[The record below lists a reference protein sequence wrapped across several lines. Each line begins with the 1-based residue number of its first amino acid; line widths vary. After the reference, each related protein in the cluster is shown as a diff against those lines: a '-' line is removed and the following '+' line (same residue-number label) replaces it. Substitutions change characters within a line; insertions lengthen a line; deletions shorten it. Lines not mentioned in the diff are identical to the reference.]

1 MAVEQSGLFHFVC
14 GAEGVAGTLE
24 DDGFG
29 HIEFGQGRG
38 VVESERKEVERAGVG
53 WNGVERVGKVKGE
66 VIVRPKKDR
75 GRRNGSYLESQVI

>member
-1 MAVEQSGLFHFVC
+1 M
-14 GAEGVAGTLE
+14 
-24 DDGFG
+24 
-29 HIEFGQGRG
+29 
-38 VVESERKEVERAGVG
+38 ERAGVG